1 MDAEGIRD
9 RIKLIIHCRADN
21 SSLKS
26 IGTAGH
32 WVGTGVTV
40 IQTWN

>member
-1 MDAEGIRD
+1 MNAEGGRD
-9 RIKLIIHCRADN
+9 KIKLIIHCSVDN

-32 WVGTGVTV
+32 
-40 IQTWN
+40 